1 MAAPG
6 GPAPGLLSKPAL
18 QAMLRQLLPAPAQ
31 HQPAAGAGACAG
43 INASAVLLGRTQEWQ
58 VIDRCCVCT
67 HCLASHS
74 NFCLRM
80 FAAELAAS

>member
-1 MAAPG
+1 MAAPR

-31 HQPAAGAGACAG
+31 HQPPAGAGAGAG
-43 INASAVLLGRTQEWQ
+43 TNTPAVVLGRTQECQ

-67 HCLASHS
+67 HCLASQS
-74 NFCLRM
+74 NCLRM
-80 FAAELAAS
+80 FAAQLAAS